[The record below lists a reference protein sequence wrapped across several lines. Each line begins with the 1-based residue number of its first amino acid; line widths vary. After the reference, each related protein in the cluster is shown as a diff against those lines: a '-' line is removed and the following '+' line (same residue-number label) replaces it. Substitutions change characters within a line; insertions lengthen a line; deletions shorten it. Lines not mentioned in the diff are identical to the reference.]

1 VTSDETQPE
10 EQPTG
15 GDSPAEQP
23 PIEQP
28 PIEAPPVDAPPVERP
43 TSLVYLDVDDEI
55 TSAAARIRAAT
66 ASRVVLVLPYG
77 SRLATSRINFR
88 LLAHD
93 AAARDKQVEIICAD
107 ASARALAASAGLP
120 VHASVAAFEGRAP
133 SPTGGAA
140 GAGGDHAGAA
150 GTAAEAAGA
159 GVIPEPGPD
168 DADDTQTRVLPIPRR
183 SSPKVPIVGPPRP
196 PIRTGFAVGGVVAIV
211 LLLLVGGWLAL
222 ELLPSATIVLHPR
235 SQDLGPIELTVEART
250 DVTAPDATALVI
262 PARQLTFDV
271 QASDTF
277 PATGV
282 KTIETKATGNVTFS
296 NFDTGRANQIDAGS
310 IVKTPSGL
318 EFVTLATVTL
328 PNATIE
334 FPFTIVPS
342 TSSVGVEAVV
352 AGPEGNVDNN
362 TITVVPKG
370 ENRRLLQ
377 VTNKEATSGGERS
390 EAPEVSQ
397 QDVDTAKA
405 AIEAALVAQ
414 LDQDVAAGTGVPAG
428 VTLFPETRAVG
439 DTVYAVDPATLVG
452 TAATQFDLSA
462 TAQGT
467 ALGVDPAPLNGIAET
482 RLRTRVTAGWTLV
495 PDSITPLVGTPSVVG
510 DVISFPMTVA
520 GTQVH
525 DVDAVALVAS
535 IKGLVLAEAR
545 SKLDDYGD
553 VEVTLWPDWVS
564 TIPKRVDRITLT
576 LGEPQPS
583 ASPAP

>member
-1 VTSDETQPE
+1 M
-10 EQPTG
+10 
-15 GDSPAEQP
+15 
-23 PIEQP
+23 
-28 PIEAPPVDAPPVERP
+28 
-43 TSLVYLDVDDEI
+43 
-55 TSAAARIRAAT
+55 
-66 ASRVVLVLPYG
+66 LPYG

-107 ASARALAASAGLP
+107 ASARALAASAGLK
-120 VHASVAAFEGRAP
+120 VHPSVAAFEGRVPSAP
-133 SPTGGAA
+133 LGSTDAAGMAGRVGEAGDAPGA
-140 GAGGDHAGAA
+140 GAGS
-150 GTAAEAAGA
+150 
-159 GVIPEPGPD
+159 EPAPD
-168 DADDTQTRVLPIPRR
+168 IDDDTQTRVLPIPRR

-196 PIRTGFAVGGVVAIV
+196 PIRTGFAVGAAVAVV
-211 LLLLVGGWLAL
+211 LLVLVGGWLAL

-235 SQDLGPIELTVEART
+235 SEDLGPIELTVEART
-250 DVTAPDATALVI
+250 DVAAPDAAALVI
-262 PARQLTFDV
+262 PAQQLTFDV

-277 PATGV
+277 AATGV

-310 IVKTPSGL
+310 IVKTQGGL

-342 TSSVGVEAVV
+342 TSSVGVEAVLT
-352 AGPEGNVDNN
+352 GPNGNVGNN

-390 EAPEVSQ
+390 QAPQVSQ
-397 QDVDTAKA
+397 QDVDAAKA
-405 AIEAALVAQ
+405 AIQAALVAQ
-414 LDQDVAAGTGVPAG
+414 LDQAVAAGTGVPTG
-428 VTLFPETRAVG
+428 VTVFPETRAVG
-439 DTVYAVDPATLVG
+439 DPTYAVDPATLVG

-462 TAQGT
+462 MARGT
-467 ALGVDPAPLNGIAET
+467 ALGVDPAPLSAIAES
-482 RLRTRVTAGWTLV
+482 RLRAQVTTGWTV
-495 PDSITPLVGTPSVVG
+495 VGGSITPIVGKPSIIG
-510 DVISFPMTVA
+510 SVISYPVTVA

-525 DVDAVALVAS
+525 DVDTASLIAS

-545 SKLDDYGD
+545 SKLGDYGD
-553 VEVTLWPDWVS
+553 VEVTVWPDWVS
-564 TIPKRVDRITLT
+564 TIPSHIDRIKLT

-583 ASPAP
+583 PSPAP